1 MAAGLNFLRLCIHGW
16 VAGIGAYPEF
26 CLIYIVFYGDVP
38 KFNQVSGALC
48 ILHVYNA
55 AMDTLSQHVT
65 DTLRDWVLHG
75 KFSPGARLEEIP
87 LAEKL
92 GVSRTPVRA
101 ALATLGNEGLLEHL
115 PKRGYTVRAYDI
127 GEIVAA
133 YEVRAALEGLACR
146 QAALRGLS
154 NDAVAVLKNCLDEGD
169 RILGKGVLLAEDHL
183 PYQQVNITLHNGIL
197 EAAGNPWV
205 RRFATQAQAIPYAS
219 DRIILW
225 EDHGIILRSH
235 DDHHRIVSAII
246 ARDGA
251 RAEDLMREHV
261 YYAGIILKNNYERLA
276 QAYRM

>member
-1 MAAGLNFLRLCIHGW
+1 
-16 VAGIGAYPEF
+16 
-26 CLIYIVFYGDVP
+26 
-38 KFNQVSGALC
+38 
-48 ILHVYNA
+48 
-55 AMDTLSQHVT
+55 MDTLSQHVT

-146 QAALRGLS
+146 QTALRGLS
-154 NDAVAVLKNCLDEGD
+154 HDAVAVLKNCLDDGD
-169 RILGKGVLLAEDHL
+169 RILAKGELLPEDHL
-183 PYQQVNITLHNGIL
+183 PYQKVNITLHNGIL

-205 RRFATQAQAIPYAS
+205 KRFATQAQAIPYAS

-276 QAYRM
+276 QAYRV

>member
-1 MAAGLNFLRLCIHGW
+1 MYTMRHGYAISTRDRHAAGL
-16 VAGIGAYPEF
+16 GAAR
-26 CLIYIVFYGDVP
+26 
-38 KFNQVSGALC
+38 QV
-48 ILHVYNA
+48 
-55 AMDTLSQHVT
+55 Q
-65 DTLRDWVLHG
+65 
-75 KFSPGARLEEIP
+75 PGARLEEIP

-146 QAALRGLS
+146 QAAMRGLS
-154 NDAVAVLKNCLDEGD
+154 NDAVATLRNCLDEGD
-169 RILGKGVLLAEDHL
+169 RILGKGVLLPDDHM
-183 PYQQVNITLHNGIL
+183 PYQQVNITLHNSIL

-219 DRIILW
+219 DRIVLW

-235 DDHHRIVSAII
+235 DDHHRIVNAII
-246 ARDGA
+246 GRDGA

-261 YYAGIILKNNYERLA
+261 YYAGIILKNNYEAGAGRSKPGMA
-276 QAYRM
+276 QLGGRV

>member
-1 MAAGLNFLRLCIHGW
+1 M
-16 VAGIGAYPEF
+16 E
-26 CLIYIVFYGDVP
+26 
-38 KFNQVSGALC
+38 
-48 ILHVYNA
+48 
-55 AMDTLSQHVT
+55 TLSQHVT

-75 KFSPGARLEEIP
+75 RFGPGERLEEIP
-87 LAEKL
+87 LAQML

-133 YEVRAALEGLACR
+133 YEVRATLEGLACR

-154 NDAVAVLKNCLDEGD
+154 SAAVAVLEHCLGEGD
-169 RILGKGVLLAEDHL
+169 RILGKGVLLQEDHM
-183 PYQQVNITLHNGIL
+183 PYQQMNITLHNSIL
-197 EAAGNPWV
+197 DAAGNPWV
-205 RRFATQAQAIPYAS
+205 KRFATQAQAIPYAS

-225 EDHGIILRSH
+225 DDHGIILRSH
-235 DDHHRIVSAII
+235 DDHHRIVNAII

-261 YYAGIILKNNYERLA
+261 YYAGIILRASYEKNLPPGKERA
-276 QAYRM
+276 A

>member
-1 MAAGLNFLRLCIHGW
+1 MAAVLNFLRLCIHECG
-16 VAGIGAYPEF
+16 AGIGGYPR
-26 CLIYIVFYGDVP
+26 CRLIYIVFYGDVP
-38 KFNQVSGALC
+38 KFTLRSGTLC

-146 QAALRGLS
+146 QAAMRGLS

-235 DDHHRIVSAII
+235 DDHHRIVNAII

-276 QAYRM
+276 QAYRV

>member
-1 MAAGLNFLRLCIHGW
+1 
-16 VAGIGAYPEF
+16 
-26 CLIYIVFYGDVP
+26 
-38 KFNQVSGALC
+38 
-48 ILHVYNA
+48 
-55 AMDTLSQHVT
+55 MDTLSQHVT

-75 KFSPGARLEEIP
+75 KFNPGARLEEIP

-154 NDAVAVLKNCLDEGD
+154 HDAVAVLKNCLDDGD
-169 RILGKGVLLAEDHL
+169 RILGKGVLLPEDHL

-205 RRFATQAQAIPYAS
+205 KRFATQAQAIPYAS

-276 QAYRM
+276 QAYRV